1 VTLEIAILG
10 TGAVG
15 RALSSGWV
23 EAGHRVTLGSRHPER
38 PRSPLAAPVT
48 DIASAA
54 ASAPVV
60 VYAAPWSAAPE
71 LLPQV
76 GSLDGQLLIDVT
88 NPLTPGL
95 DSLDPRAKPSAAEWL
110 AAQLPA
116 ARLMKAFN
124 TVSAAALASPRY
136 ASLPAT
142 QLFCG
147 DHEGDKRLV
156 EQLINDL
163 GLEPIDAGP
172 LSMAHCL
179 EALALLT
186 IRLAIF
192 NSHGDCVLK
201 LLRRNASAPALS

>member
-1 VTLEIAILG
+1 LPAGRSSTAQYDAGRSIRRPPEYAGPKDPGGDFPELPKGIVTLEIAILG

-124 TVSAAALASPRY
+124 TVSAAALASPR
-136 ASLPAT
+136 
-142 QLFCG
+142 
-147 DHEGDKRLV
+147 
-156 EQLINDL
+156 
-163 GLEPIDAGP
+163 
-172 LSMAHCL
+172 
-179 EALALLT
+179 
-186 IRLAIF
+186 
-192 NSHGDCVLK
+192 
-201 LLRRNASAPALS
+201 